1 MIGTMSPVL
10 VQPAFAKINLALGV
24 AAPLPAGHPRAGF
37 HEIASWM
44 APLRLHDEVR
54 VERCAAGERAF
65 AVEWAVDALRPTPID
80 WPHERDLAFRAW
92 RLLESETG
100 AAMDCRVT
108 VRKRV
113 PVGAGL
119 GGGSSDAAACLLLLA
134 HAFAPRTPRG
144 RLREL
149 GATLGSDVPFFID
162 DGPVNAP
169 PRSALVTGL
178 GEGLERVPTAPATV
192 CLFMPPF
199 GCPTGPVYRAFDALA
214 GRDPGKG
221 AEASRVRRLATASG
235 ALESRDLFN
244 DLTAAAEV
252 VAPGL
257 AGLRRTVSS
266 AVGAPVHL
274 TGSGSCCFAV
284 LPAGAEASVGG
295 RWVEAARALGCAAV
309 MTDLAVGAE

>member
-1 MIGTMSPVL
+1 MIEAMSSTV

-44 APLRLHDEVR
+44 VPLRLHDEVQF
-54 VERCAAGERAF
+54 ERGAPGERAF
-65 AVEWAVDALRPTPID
+65 AVEWAADAPRPTPID

-100 AAMDCRVT
+100 VAMDGRLT

-113 PVGAGL
+113 PVGGGL
-119 GGGSSDAAACLLLLA
+119 GGGSSDAAACLLLLSEV
-134 HAFAPRTPRG
+134 FAPRVSRG

-162 DGPVNAP
+162 DGAAGVP
-169 PRSALVTGL
+169 PRGAIVTGL
-178 GEGLERVPTAPATV
+178 GEGLERIAAPRASV
-192 CLFMPPF
+192 CLFIPPF

-221 AEASRVRRLATASG
+221 SEATRVRRAATSSG
-235 ALESRDLFN
+235 SLESRDLFN
-244 DLTAAAEV
+244 DLALAAEA
-252 VAPGL
+252 VAPEL
-257 AGLRRTVSS
+257 AGLRRRLAA
-266 AVGAPVHL
+266 AVGAKVHV

-284 LPAGAEASVGG
+284 VPEGAEASLGES
-295 RWVEAARALGCAAV
+295 WVRAAEREGCAAIV
-309 MTDLAVGAE
+309 TALAADAG